1 MRERKPIEEIIFAIF
16 EMVLTVVMTVIFLV
30 VLVTDGEVPA
40 LITLVL
46 VFGILLNVLASA
58 YSFYKGY
65 KIIARLM
72 LLLAVACLVVILL

>member
-16 EMVLTVVMTVIFLV
+16 EVVLTGVMTVIFLV
-30 VLVTDGEVPA
+30 MLVTHGEVPA

-46 VFGILLNVLASA
+46 VFGILLNVLAGA

-65 KIIARLM
+65 KSMGRLL
-72 LLLAVACLVVILL
+72 LLLAVACLIVILL